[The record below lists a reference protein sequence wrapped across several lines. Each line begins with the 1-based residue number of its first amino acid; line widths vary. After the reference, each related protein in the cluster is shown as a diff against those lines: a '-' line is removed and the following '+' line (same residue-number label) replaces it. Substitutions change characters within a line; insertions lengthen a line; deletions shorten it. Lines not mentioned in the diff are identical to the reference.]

1 MICVNLVGFS
11 ALIQGVFR
19 VKKSPDIGLDLRAFS
34 KGLGRD
40 INERGGTRTPN
51 QVLKRNVVSR
61 CSPRGN
67 PCPINSVCKVHQ
79 AVKTA

>member
-1 MICVNLVGFS
+1 VICVNLVDI
-11 ALIQGVFR
+11 AKLIDEVFR

-34 KGLGRD
+34 KGLRRD

-61 CSPRGN
+61 MWLREN
-67 PCPINSVCKVHQ
+67 HCPINSVCKVGG
-79 AVKTA
+79 K